1 MNAELRV
8 EYAMDQSPR
17 DREVEL
23 DKDIGWKM
31 EDSQPTCCPFIGNTG
46 LKIDLPD
53 NPAPID
59 FFNYLF
65 DAEVFEILTE
75 QTNIYAQQ
83 RKNDDNLKPHSRL
96 HNWSP
101 VIVDEIKVFF
111 ALIIAMGIVRK
122 PDVVD

>member
-1 MNAELRV
+1 MTVMTNSFVFFNDSDEESEFEGFSPEDILMNAELRV
-8 EYAMDQSPR
+8 KYAMDQSSR
-17 DREVEL
+17 DREVEFYT
-23 DKDIGWKM
+23 DIGWKM
-31 EDSQPTCCPFIGNTG
+31 EDSQPTCCPFFGNTG

-83 RKNDDNLKPHSRL
+83 RKNDRQFEAP
-96 HNWSP
+96 
-101 VIVDEIKVFF
+101 FTF
-111 ALIIAMGIVRK
+111 A
-122 PDVVD
+122 